1 MTDNLTFDSIDDA
14 LRKANVP
21 NVKAGYPDATIDFTK
36 FETHDGSKAT
46 RVLGLKYRS
55 LATQAIDTLA
65 SIRERWPNAEKE
77 DEIKYGA

>member
-1 MTDNLTFDSIDDA
+1 MVDAIDDA

-21 NVKAGYPDATIDFTK
+21 NVKAGYPDVPIDFTQ
-36 FETHDGSKAT
+36 FDTFDGSKAA
-46 RVLGLKYRS
+46 RVLGIKYRS

-77 DEIKYGA
+77 DEAKNGA